1 MMRGDTDMAANADG
15 SANTYPRRIFRR
27 PDAARVSFTLDGEAL
42 AAFEGETLLAA
53 LMSERGWP
61 LRRTECQDRARGM
74 FCGMGVCMD
83 CLLHIEGEGIV
94 RACMVFVRQG
104 LVCRT
109 LLPTDGAGYQ
119 VD

>member
-1 MMRGDTDMAANADG
+1 MRGDTEMAPDLDA

-27 PDAARVSFTLDGEAL
+27 PNASRATFTLDGEAL
-42 AAFEGETLLAA
+42 VAFEGETLLAA
-53 LMSERGWP
+53 LMSEKGWP
-61 LRRTECQDRARGM
+61 LRRTECQDTARGM

-83 CLLHIEGEGIV
+83 CLVHVEGEGIV
-94 RACMVFVRQG
+94 RACMVFVREG

-109 LLPTDGAGYQ
+109 LVPADGTGYL

>member
-1 MMRGDTDMAANADG
+1 MSRDTEMGANLHASD
-15 SANTYPRRIFRR
+15 STHPRRIFRR
-27 PDAARVSFTLDGEAL
+27 PDAPRVTFSLDGEMV

-61 LRRTECQDRARGM
+61 LRRTERQDNARGM

-83 CLLHIEGEGIV
+83 CLVYLEGEGIA

-109 LLPTDGAGYQ
+109 LIPANGAGYP